1 MTALGA
7 LLTLAAAAAILF
19 QLSVLLRARRRTG
32 AVVPDLPGPPGAALA
47 ASGRHVVIFTSRNCA
62 ACRAQAP
69 AVDEV
74 RSRRGGIILVDVA
87 DQESVARAFGVMG
100 TPTAVV
106 VQDRRIVS
114 THHGPQSVGSLEA
127 LLTP

>member
-1 MTALGA
+1 VTALGA

-19 QLSVLLRARRRTG
+19 QMSDFLRARRRAG
-32 AVVPDLPGPPGAALA
+32 AVVPELPGTPGTAL
-47 ASGRHVVIFTSRNCA
+47 SSPGRHVVMFTSRSCA
-62 ACRAQAP
+62 ACRSQAA
-69 AVDEV
+69 AVDDV
-74 RSRRGGIILVDVA
+74 RSRRGGIVLVDVA

-114 THHGPQSVGSLEA
+114 THHGPQSVASLEA